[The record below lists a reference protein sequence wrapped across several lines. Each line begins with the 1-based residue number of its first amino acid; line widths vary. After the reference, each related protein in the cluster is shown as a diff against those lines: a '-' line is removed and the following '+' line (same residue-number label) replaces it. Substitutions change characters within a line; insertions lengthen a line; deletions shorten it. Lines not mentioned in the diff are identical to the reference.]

1 MFYRRPRFA
10 LLDEPT
16 SGVSSDVLHSLFGKA
31 KQLGITMVTISH
43 QTELRELHERELTLS
58 PGGAWE
64 LSAIEGGESIATGG
78 KSDDGGVVLAGEGT
92 KERERQGSDFL
103 EL

>member
-1 MFYRRPRFA
+1 MFFRRPRFA

-16 SGVSSDVLHSLFGKA
+16 SGVSSDVLKPLFAKA

-43 QTELRELHERELTLS
+43 QTELRELHERELTLA

-64 LSAIEGGESIATGG
+64 LTTIEGGECIATGG
-78 KSDDGGVVLAGEGT
+78 KSDDGGVVLDGETG
-92 KERERQGSDFL
+92 ERERMGSDFL